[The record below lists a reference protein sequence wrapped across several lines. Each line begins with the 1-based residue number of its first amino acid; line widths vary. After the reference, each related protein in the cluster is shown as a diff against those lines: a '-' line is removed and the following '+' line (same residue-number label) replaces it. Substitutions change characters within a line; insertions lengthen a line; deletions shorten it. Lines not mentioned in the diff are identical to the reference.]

1 MAVGFSAA
9 IANDVLDALCR
20 NESLS
25 TLPFAAVHIQL
36 HIGDPGAAGTSN
48 PAVNTTRHQATFG
61 SVASGGTISNTVAIT
76 WTSGEVTASEDY
88 THYSAWSAGVAGTFG
103 WSGLCTANAAV
114 SGNPFV
120 VGIGELDVTLST
132 AS

>member
-1 MAVGFSAA
+1 MAVGLSAV

-20 NESLS
+20 NDSVS
-25 TLPFAAVHIQL
+25 TLPVAAVHIQL

-61 SVASGGTISNTVAIT
+61 SAAASGAISNTVIIT

-88 THYSAWSAGVAGTFG
+88 THYTAWSLNSGGTFLF
-103 WSGLCTANAAV
+103 SGLVTANAAV

-120 VGIGELDVTLST
+120 VGVGELDVTLT
-132 AS
+132 IAS